1 MTLTAVIQ
9 SGAENNGVIP
19 LNCSYSSSGDTSLI
33 GSVTFENTSI
43 TVGNN
48 QWAGGHFILNPKTG
62 FMTYINSEGQ
72 KSEHKILDF
81 NRAKEMI
88 NSLYAQGMSLDDILN
103 QLIDAGYI
111 AG

>member
-1 MTLTAVIQ
+1 MIQ

-72 KSEHKILDF
+72 TSEHKILDF
-81 NRAKEMI
+81 NNAEKMI
-88 NSLYAQGMSLDDILN
+88 NSLYAQGVSPDVILG
-103 QLIDAGYI
+103 QLIGAGYI
-111 AG
+111 AD